1 MKNSGITIVG
11 LGPGGGEKLTL
22 EAWKHLHTID
32 TIYLRTN
39 LIPIVADLPAGL
51 KVESFDHLFQE
62 NEPTPQAL
70 EEIVSTLLKLGQGEN
85 GVTYGVPGSP
95 MVAEETVK
103 SILDAARQTGLEVR
117 IIDGMSFLEPVCQAL
132 GIVFNPVLTIADGLA
147 LTSLLVPS
155 FPPTQPALI
164 TQITTREMASEIKL
178 TLMANYPDEFK
189 VTLAHAVGTDS
200 EKIEN
205 IALWELDHSPFI
217 GPLSSLYMPAREAGR
232 SLEDFQ
238 EIIARLRAPDGCPW
252 DKEQTHLSLRP
263 YLLEEA
269 YEVLEALDDE
279 DAEHLKEELGDLL
292 LQIVLHTQIAMEN
305 ADFNMTDVLDGISQK
320 FIRRHPHVFGSV
332 QANTSAQIVKNWEQ
346 IKAEERKT
354 NGDAK
359 PKGMLDG
366 IPSVLP
372 ALVQADQIQ
381 DRAKRVGFDWQ
392 TFAPVVDKVR
402 EELGELLDA
411 KTSQEQQ
418 GEAGDLLFA
427 CVNVIRWLNVDPEMA
442 LRETNRRFRRRFAY
456 IEAKAAEQGKTLQE
470 LGFEAMNAL
479 WNEAKHVFAQ
489 EGKS

>member
-1 MKNSGITIVG
+1 MKNNGITIVG
-11 LGPGGGEKLTL
+11 LGPGDGEKLTL
-22 EAWKHLHTID
+22 EAWKHLQTID
-32 TIYLRTN
+32 TLYVRTK
-39 LIPIVADLPAGL
+39 LMPVVADLPMGL

-62 NEPTPQAL
+62 SEPTQEVL
-70 EEIVSTLLKLGQGEN
+70 EEIVSSILKLCEGEN

-103 SILDAARQTGLEVR
+103 AILEDARKAGLSVK
-117 IIDGMSFLEPVCQAL
+117 IINGMSFLEPVCQAL
-132 GIVFNPVLTIADGLA
+132 DIDFNPALIVVDGLA
-147 LTSLLVPS
+147 LIGLLVPS
-155 FPPTQPALI
+155 FPATQPALI
-164 TQITTREMASEIKL
+164 TQITNRAMASEIKL
-178 TLMANYPDEFK
+178 TLMGNYPDEFEVK
-189 VTLAHAVGTDS
+189 LVHATGTDS

-205 IALWELDHSPFI
+205 IALWELDHSASI
-217 GPLSSLYMPAREAGR
+217 GPLSSLYIPAREPGR

-279 DAEHLKEELGDLL
+279 DSEHLKEELGDLL
-292 LQIVLHTQIAMEN
+292 LQIVLHTQIAIEDD
-305 ADFNMTDVLDGISQK
+305 DFNMTDVLSGISQK
-320 FIRRHPHVFGSV
+320 LVRRHPHVFGSV
-332 QANTSAQIVKNWEQ
+332 QANTSAQVVKNWEQ

-354 NGDAK
+354 NGEAK

-392 TFAPVVDKVR
+392 TFEPVVDKVH

-442 LRETNRRFRRRFAY
+442 LRETNARFRRRFAY
-456 IEAKAAEQGKTLQE
+456 IEAKAAEQGKTLQG
-470 LGFEAMNAL
+470 LGFEAMDAL
-479 WNEAKHVFAQ
+479 WNEAKYVFAQ
-489 EGKS
+489 EHKS